1 MKHPAPETWMS
12 YVYDETDSRERA
24 ELDAHLHECATCR
37 EAVANWRGTMSR
49 LDEDHATLALPPR
62 RARTGFRWQPVVRW
76 ALTACVV
83 VCAGFAAGRYGTTS
97 QEQFRT
103 ELATAREQ
111 MADEIRARYAEDL
124 KTIVDAAV
132 TATTLQ
138 NQEALASIKQEFV
151 DARATDQRQLLTVLD
166 RMELQR
172 TEDYRRLSG
181 GLVRLARQTG
191 DGFKQAEEQLNTLAS
206 YMPEPANPQQDSKEN
221 KQ

>member
-12 YVYDETDSRERA
+12 YVYDETDSKERA

-49 LDEDHATLALPPR
+49 LDEDQATLALPPR
-62 RARTGFRWQPVVRW
+62 RARTTFRWQPVVRW
-76 ALTACVV
+76 ALAACVV

-97 QEQFRT
+97 EERFRA
-103 ELATAREQ
+103 ELANAREQ

-206 YMPEPANPQQDSKEN
+206 YMPEPASPQQDSKEN